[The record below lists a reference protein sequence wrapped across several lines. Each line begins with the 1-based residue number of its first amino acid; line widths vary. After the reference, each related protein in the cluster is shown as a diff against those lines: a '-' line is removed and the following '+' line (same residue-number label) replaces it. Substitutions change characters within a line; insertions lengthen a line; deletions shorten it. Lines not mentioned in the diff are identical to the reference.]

1 MSSSLWNPKR
11 AIFAFRRHLH
21 EEFAAYRAQ
30 LQDDPIFIL
39 GTQKSGTSAIAAL
52 LGMRADVSSAIDLPR
67 EIRRPTSHL
76 VHNDRVGFR
85 SFLHRNAVD
94 FSRVIIKEPNLTFLV
109 DHLLDR
115 WPDARLAFVIRDPV
129 QTVRSVLDRLQLP
142 GDQLELSPEQRR
154 SIPPAWR
161 IVMDNH
167 WLGIH
172 DASYIDQLA
181 GRWRVAA
188 GIAADLGD
196 RAEIVRYEEFLQ
208 DKSGLIDRLALK
220 LGLHCR
226 VDITASLDQAFQP
239 KGRHRRDPKAF
250 FKGNLERILHLT
262 AEHRERFGYG
272 T

>member
-1 MSSSLWNPKR
+1 MSLWNPRR
-11 AIFAFRRHLH
+11 AMFSFRRHLQ
-21 EEFAAYRAQ
+21 EEVAAYRAE

-52 LGMRADVSSAIDLPR
+52 LGMRAGVTSAIDLPR

-76 VHNDRVGFR
+76 VHNGRVPFKR
-85 SFLHRNAVD
+85 FLHRNAVD

-109 DHLLDR
+109 DHLLEQ

-142 GDQLELSPEQRR
+142 GDQLELSPKQRM

-161 IVMDNH
+161 IVVDNH

-188 GIAADLGD
+188 DIAAELGD
-196 RAEIVRYEEFLQ
+196 RVEIVRYEEFLE
-208 DKSGLIDRLALK
+208 DKSGVIDRLALK
-220 LGLHCR
+220 LGLDCR
-226 VDITASLDQAFQP
+226 VDISARLDEEFQP
-239 KGRHRRDPKAF
+239 RGRHREDPNTF
-250 FKGNLERILHLT
+250 FKDNFERILHMT
-262 AEHRERFGYG
+262 AEHRTQFGYG